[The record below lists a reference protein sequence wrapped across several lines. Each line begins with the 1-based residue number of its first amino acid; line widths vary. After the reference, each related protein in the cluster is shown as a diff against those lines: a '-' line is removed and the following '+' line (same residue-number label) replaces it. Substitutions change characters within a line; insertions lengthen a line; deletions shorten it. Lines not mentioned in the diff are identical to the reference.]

1 VNRETFESAQQR
13 LADAGLKYRVTDHG
27 YCRSLYVMTPDE
39 LKLELT
45 LDPDN
50 IGDIEALRRADAHSE
65 LARWLRGDR
74 TPNNS
79 DHSSEFK

>member
-1 VNRETFESAQQR
+1 
-13 LADAGLKYRVTDHG
+13 
-27 YCRSLYVMTPDE
+27 MTPDG

-50 IGDIEALRRADAHSE
+50 VAEIAQKRRADAHSE
-65 LARWLRGDR
+65 LERWLAGDR

-79 DHSSEFK
+79 DHANEMR